1 MAHTSHPLL
10 RDRQGGQ
17 APVSDSE
24 LLFDLIYVFS
34 VTQLSHY
41 LLHYL
46 SWEGLGQAVILWFA
60 VWLAWQHTVW
70 VTNWFD
76 PATRS
81 IRMLLFVLMIL
92 GLVMAAAIPG
102 AYAGRGLTFAGAYV
116 AMQVGRT
123 AVILILLDKRH
134 LLTPNFRRMLGWFGI
149 SAAGWLA
156 GAFSEDTARW
166 MWWLAA
172 AAIDYTSPMFGFW
185 LPGLGRSVSRK
196 EWTVEGEHLA
206 ERSRLFVIIAFG
218 ETILMTGSSFS
229 ELDAWSGPVIATT
242 LLSFICSLAMWW
254 VYFDIAGEA
263 GSLKIKKTSDPGL
276 LGLKYQS
283 VHVVLVGSLIGCA
296 VGDELAIRHPFD
308 RPTVPVLLTMVG
320 APMIYLASNVVYKWL
335 ISKQIAWSHLGAMG
349 LLGVLFFVSSRFTL
363 LGLNGCVTLVFIGVV
378 VYETIR
384 FRHPDIEEIV
394 GD

>member
-1 MAHTSHPLL
+1 MAHISHPLL
-10 RDRQGGQ
+10 RDRHGGQ

-41 LLHYL
+41 LLHHL
-46 SWEGLGQAVILWFA
+46 SWDGLGQAVILWFA
-60 VWLAWQHTVW
+60 VWMAWQHTVW

-76 PATRS
+76 PGTRS
-81 IRMLLFVLMIL
+81 IRILLFVLMIL

-102 AYAGRGLTFAGAYV
+102 AYAGRALIFAGAYV

-123 AVILILLDKRH
+123 SVILVLLDKRH
-134 LLTPNFRRMLGWFGI
+134 LLTANFRRMLGWFGI
-149 SAAGWLA
+149 SAVGWAA
-156 GAFSEDTARW
+156 GAWSEDTARW
-166 MWWLAA
+166 LWWLAA
-172 AAIDYTSPMFGFW
+172 VAIDYTSPMFGFW

-229 ELDAWSGPVIATT
+229 DLDRWSGPVIATT
-242 LLSFICSLAMWW
+242 LLSFVCSLAMWW

-276 LGLKYQS
+276 LGLKYHS
-283 VHVVLVGSLIGCA
+283 IHVVLVGSLIGCA

-308 RPTVPVLLTMVG
+308 QPTLPVQLTMVG
-320 APMIYLASNVVYKWL
+320 APMVYLASNVVYKWL
-335 ISKQIAWSHLGAMG
+335 ISKQVAWSHLGAIG
-349 LLGVLFFVSSRFTL
+349 LLGVLFFVSSGFTL
-363 LGLNGCVTLVFIGVV
+363 LGLNAWVTLVFIGVV

-394 GD
+394 GE